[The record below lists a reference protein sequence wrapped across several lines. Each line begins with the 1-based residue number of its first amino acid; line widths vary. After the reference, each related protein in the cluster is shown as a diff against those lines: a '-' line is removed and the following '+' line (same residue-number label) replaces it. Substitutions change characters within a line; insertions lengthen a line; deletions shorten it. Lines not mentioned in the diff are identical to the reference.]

1 MSDFEFIRKFT
12 DISIRNICGDLHL
25 EKSYYNIMNGT
36 ASKKK
41 MEKVRKEI
49 ERRLQEIN
57 VKY

>member
-12 DISIRNICGDLHL
+12 DISIRNICSDLHL

-57 VKY
+57 AKY